1 MAETVRTNPQQT
13 FDEVVVMDADAE
25 AMLNDFLT
33 SRQDAGAAKK
43 AHAANKK
50 RVEQLV
56 DKEGWKN
63 GQIIRIGPHNL
74 KIDETSES
82 DVPGHH
88 RGKKR
93 RIRLVKG

>member
-1 MAETVRTNPQQT
+1 MAKTVGTNPQQT
-13 FDEVVVMDADAE
+13 FDEVVLMDADAE
-25 AMLNDFLT
+25 AMLDDFLT
-33 SRQDAGAAKK
+33 SRQEAGATKK
-43 AHAANKK
+43 AHDANKK
-50 RVEQLV
+50 RIELLV

-74 KIDETSES
+74 KIDEMNES